1 MGDDSNKWLNRLE
14 SVEHLPFE
22 AFEYGEELTA
32 FNDVYQ
38 LVKGERSRHIKHGR
52 DWVNFVFKRW
62 YYVYNFLRSRSV
74 VDFWHFDS
82 DNMILDSLSRHE
94 DKFKRYD
101 FTEQCNGS
109 CMNGYVSST
118 EFVRQYLNSINQQF
132 QDEAYLN
139 NLRATCCDETDNF
152 EAFTEMAAYKAYRD
166 QERDI
171 PIHPVRLN
179 SVIDGSSFDDCICQ
193 EHGMKMELFPSA
205 QQIKLIACTDDG
217 RFYCFPQDNSPA
229 VRLNSIN
236 LSWVPTELFAV
247 VLRQLYLGTPS
258 SKDVPADV
266 ESLPSLTELFC
277 RQYRMKTFVMRG
289 KRWLRSR
296 GTGG

>member
-1 MGDDSNKWLNRLE
+1 MSAPVVLCHYGNSRYLPYVLKALAHTNPGKEVILLGDDSNKWLNRLE
-14 SVEHLPFE
+14 RVEHLPFE

-109 CMNGYVSST
+109 CT
-118 EFVRQYLNSINQQF
+118 
-132 QDEAYLN
+132 
-139 NLRATCCDETDNF
+139 
-152 EAFTEMAAYKAYRD
+152 
-166 QERDI
+166 
-171 PIHPVRLN
+171 P
-179 SVIDGSSFDDCICQ
+179 
-193 EHGMKMELFPSA
+193 
-205 QQIKLIACTDDG
+205 G
-217 RFYCFPQDNSPA
+217 R
-229 VRLNSIN
+229 
-236 LSWVPTELFAV
+236 
-247 VLRQLYLGTPS
+247 
-258 SKDVPADV
+258 
-266 ESLPSLTELFC
+266 
-277 RQYRMKTFVMRG
+277 
-289 KRWLRSR
+289 
-296 GTGG
+296 